1 MFLKLRKSFMDSLQ
15 RMCRILSFFFSFFS
29 FPPLSRVLLLLS
41 KMNNKIGNQLE
52 VVSSLVVS
60 FFCMT
65 ESFCMILSF
74 LYQVTRELKKILCL
88 TISLPYCFLTLPEIA
103 EEELIMELALVR
115 VTYLFSLLLHTL
127 KPFTEDFRMGKC

>member
-1 MFLKLRKSFMDSLQ
+1 
-15 RMCRILSFFFSFFS
+15 
-29 FPPLSRVLLLLS
+29 
-41 KMNNKIGNQLE
+41 MNNKIGNQCE
-52 VVSSLVVS
+52 VLSSPIIS

-74 LYQVTRELKKILCL
+74 LNQVTKQRIEKKILSL
-88 TISLPYCFLTLPEIA
+88 SINLPYCFLTLPEIV
-103 EEELIMELALVR
+103 EEELIMEQTLVR

>member
-1 MFLKLRKSFMDSLQ
+1 MQ
-15 RMCRILSFFFSFFS
+15 IPFFPLFFPFFS

-41 KMNNKIGNQLE
+41 KMNNKMGNQCE
-52 VVSSLVVS
+52 VLRSLIVS

-74 LYQVTRELKKILCL
+74 LYQVTKQRIKKILFLCL